1 MALKKSNIRVTVS
14 IDGID
19 LTYNAS
25 QSEAELFQKA
35 EELINKEIDTF
46 RNTYRSPDYN
56 KMLISLMVK
65 QFSNAPM
72 PVISRLEPSTF
83 TRAPSRFAAARADSL
98 SPHGE

>member
-19 LTYNAS
+19 LTYNAT

-46 RNTYRSPDYN
+46 SKTYHSPEYN

-65 QFSNAPM
+65 FVM
-72 PVISRLEPSTF
+72 DL
-83 TRAPSRFAAARADSL
+83 L
-98 SPHGE
+98 SKESDAEDTVSSIKEINSQLAEYLHLSK

>member
-19 LTYNAS
+19 LTYNAT

-46 RNTYRSPDYN
+46 RKTYHSTEYN
-56 KMLISLMVK
+56 AYFADGEVRYGFIEERKRRGRYRVFYK
-65 QFSNAPM
+65 GNQFSAC
-72 PVISRLEPSTF
+72 
-83 TRAPSRFAAARADSL
+83 
-98 SPHGE
+98 

>member
-19 LTYNAS
+19 LTYNAT

-35 EELINKEIDTF
+35 EELIYKEIDTF
-46 RNTYRSPDYN
+46 RKTYHSPEYN

-65 QFSNAPM
+65 FVMDLLRKESDAEDTVSSIKEINSQLAEY
-72 PVISRLEPSTF
+72 LH
-83 TRAPSRFAAARADSL
+83 L
-98 SPHGE
+98 SK

>member
-19 LTYNAS
+19 LTYNAT

-65 QFSNAPM
+65 FVMDLLRKESDTEDTVTSIKEINSQLAEYLHLSKMNA
-72 PVISRLEPSTF
+72 
-83 TRAPSRFAAARADSL
+83 
-98 SPHGE
+98 

>member
-19 LTYNAS
+19 LTYNAT

-46 RNTYRSPDYN
+46 RKTYHSPEYN

-65 QFSNAPM
+65 FVMDLLRKESEMEDSMVSLKEINTQ
-72 PVISRLEPSTF
+72 L
-83 TRAPSRFAAARADSL
+83 ADYL
-98 SPHGE
+98 QHNK